1 MKTLCLD
8 IGNTSIKKT
17 ISLNNKIGKI
27 KHLNYSKN
35 YPDKVYNFLEKD
47 LIALDLI
54 CICSVVPE
62 INKFITKKFKKYANK
77 IFFVQKSKLK
87 KFIDSSVNINQ
98 LGTDRAI
105 NVLAVSKFYLKNKN
119 FIIVDLGTAT
129 TLDIIKNNKYFGGI
143 ILPGVKTSYAN
154 LIDLASG
161 IKEIKFHQS
170 KKIIGKDTKGA
181 LLAGYNTGYK
191 LLIEAYI
198 ELLQKK
204 YRNKFKVIFTGGYA
218 SYTLN
223 RQSKFTYKE
232 DITLLGISY
241 YLNLY
246 LK

>member
-1 MKTLCLD
+1 M
-8 IGNTSIKKT
+8 
-17 ISLNNKIGKI
+17 
-27 KHLNYSKN
+27 
-35 YPDKVYNFLEKD
+35 
-47 LIALDLI
+47 
-54 CICSVVPE
+54 
-62 INKFITKKFKKYANK
+62 
-77 IFFVQKSKLK
+77 
-87 KFIDSSVNINQ
+87 
-98 LGTDRAI
+98 
-105 NVLAVSKFYLKNKN
+105 AVSKFYLKNKN

-129 TLDIIKNNKYFGGI
+129 TLDIVKNNKYFGGI

-241 YLNLY
+241 YHNLY
-246 LK
+246 FK

>member
-62 INKFITKKFKKYANK
+62 INKFITKRFNKYANK

-105 NVLAVSKFYLKNKN
+105 NVLAVSKFY
-119 FIIVDLGTAT
+119 FI
-129 TLDIIKNNKYFGGI
+129 
-143 ILPGVKTSYAN
+143 
-154 LIDLASG
+154 
-161 IKEIKFHQS
+161 
-170 KKIIGKDTKGA
+170 
-181 LLAGYNTGYK
+181 
-191 LLIEAYI
+191 
-198 ELLQKK
+198 
-204 YRNKFKVIFTGGYA
+204 
-218 SYTLN
+218 
-223 RQSKFTYKE
+223 
-232 DITLLGISY
+232 
-241 YLNLY
+241 
-246 LK
+246 

>member
-1 MKTLCLD
+1 M
-8 IGNTSIKKT
+8 SP
-17 ISLNNKIGKI
+17 SLMQI
-27 KHLNYSKN
+27 
-35 YPDKVYNFLEKD
+35 
-47 LIALDLI
+47 LI
-54 CICSVVPE
+54 VVVLVL
-62 INKFITKKFKKYANK
+62 
-77 IFFVQKSKLK
+77 IFFGRGRIS
-87 KFIDSSVNINQ
+87 
-98 LGTDRAI
+98 
-105 NVLAVSKFYLKNKN
+105 N
-119 FIIVDLGTAT
+119 FMG
-129 TLDIIKNNKYFGGI
+129 
-143 ILPGVKTSYAN
+143 
-154 LIDLASG
+154 DLASG
-161 IKEIKFHQS
+161 IKEIKFNQS

-241 YLNLY
+241 YRNLY